1 MPYVSDRCLHERL
14 SVTSAL
20 RELAA
25 EYLLGTLPAA
35 DYQRQV
41 RALIAR
47 YPQDRDSA
55 GHRLEP
61 QTMPERQFA

>member
-1 MPYVSDRCLHERL
+1 MPYVSDQCLHERL
-14 SVTSAL
+14 SVASAL

-25 EYLLGTLPAA
+25 EYLLGSLPAA

-47 YPQDRDSA
+47 YPQGRDSV
-55 GHRLEP
+55 GRR
-61 QTMPERQFA
+61 PERQAMPARQFA